1 MKNIKGFP
9 GGSDGKESACN
20 SGDLDLI
27 PESGRSSGEGIGYP
41 LQYFCLENSMAKRAW
56 WAIYSPWDHK
66 ESNMTKQLTLYL
78 FIYLF
83 LAKDVVQEYKCI
95 WIILTEIK
103 INPRG
108 ILRGIQPPRHH
119 IHVLTQD
126 FEEAWKSAFSVKL
139 PWIFLEPTK
148 VWVTPVLR
156 ILYLLRVEI
165 NSTQEDKL

>member
-9 GGSDGKESACN
+9 SGSDGKESACN

-41 LQYFCLENSMAKRAW
+41 LQYFCLENSMDKRAW

-78 FIYLF
+78 FIFLF

-103 INPRG
+103 INPLG
-108 ILRGIQPPRHH
+108 ILRGIQPHRHH
-119 IHVLTQD
+119 TQVLTQD